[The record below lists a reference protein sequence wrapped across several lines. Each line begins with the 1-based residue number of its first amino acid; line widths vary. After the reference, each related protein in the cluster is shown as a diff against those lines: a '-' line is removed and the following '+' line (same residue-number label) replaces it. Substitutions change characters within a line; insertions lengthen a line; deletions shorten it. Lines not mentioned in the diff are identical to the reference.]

1 MSDLHAINEAIN
13 KKAGRKLFPSIA
25 VGLTLLGLVIAS
37 LAFERVLFLPL
48 AIAAIIRGVWEL
60 GQALDR
66 AEIEISV
73 PTISFC
79 AVAIMTSAWV
89 KDVTGLAVAT
99 AISIPFL
106 LISGLPKGHHNF
118 VKNATATVFATIYLP
133 FLAGFLIVLAKPD
146 DGLARV
152 MTFVVVVGCN
162 DTFGYIF
169 GVLLGK
175 HKLAPAISPKKT
187 WEGLIGSL
195 IFSIL
200 GGGLMLS
207 LLFDKHWL
215 LGAAIGVAA
224 VFTATCGDLIESAI
238 KRDLDLKDMGAILPG
253 HGGML
258 DRLDSVLLSA
268 PIIWAILTL
277 VG

>member
-1 MSDLHAINEAIN
+1 MSDLHALNEAIN

-37 LAFERVLFLPL
+37 LAFQRVLFLPL

-66 AEIEISV
+66 ANIEISV

-133 FLAGFLIVLAKPD
+133 FLAGFLIVMAKPD

-152 MTFVVVVGCN
+152 MTFVIVVGCN

-207 LLFDKHWL
+207 LLFEKHWL
-215 LGAAIGVAA
+215 VGAAIGIAA

>member
-1 MSDLHAINEAIN
+1 MSDLHALNEAIN

-66 AEIEISV
+66 ADIEISV

-133 FLAGFLIVLAKPD
+133 FLAGFLVVLAKPD

-207 LLFDKHWL
+207 LLFEKHWVV
-215 LGAAIGVAA
+215 GAAIGLAA

>member
-1 MSDLHAINEAIN
+1 MSDLHALNEAIN

-37 LAFERVLFLPL
+37 LAFQRVLFLPL

-66 AEIEISV
+66 ANIEISV

-152 MTFVVVVGCN
+152 MTFVIVVGCN

-207 LLFDKHWL
+207 LLFEKHWL
-215 LGAAIGVAA
+215 VGAAIGVAA

>member
-1 MSDLHAINEAIN
+1 MSDLHALNEAIN

-133 FLAGFLIVLAKPD
+133 FLAGFLIVLAKPE

-207 LLFDKHWL
+207 LLFEKHWVV
-215 LGAAIGVAA
+215 GAAIGLAA

>member
-1 MSDLHAINEAIN
+1 MSDLHALNEAIN

-66 AEIEISV
+66 ADIEISV

-133 FLAGFLIVLAKPD
+133 FLAGFLVVLAKPD

-187 WEGLIGSL
+187 WEGLFGSL
-195 IFSIL
+195 IFAIL

-207 LLFDKHWL
+207 LLFEKHWL
-215 LGAAIGVAA
+215 VGAAIGIAA

>member
-1 MSDLHAINEAIN
+1 MSDLHALNEAIN

-207 LLFDKHWL
+207 LLFEKHWFV
-215 LGAAIGVAA
+215 GAAIGVAA

>member
-1 MSDLHAINEAIN
+1 MSDLHALNEAIN

-207 LLFDKHWL
+207 LLFEKHWL
-215 LGAAIGVAA
+215 VGAAIGVAA

>member
-1 MSDLHAINEAIN
+1 MSDLHALNEAIN

-66 AEIEISV
+66 ADIEISV

-79 AVAIMTSAWV
+79 AIAIMTSAWV

-133 FLAGFLIVLAKPD
+133 FLAGFLVVLAEPD

-207 LLFDKHWL
+207 LLFEKHWVV
-215 LGAAIGVAA
+215 GAAIGLAA

>member
-1 MSDLHAINEAIN
+1 MSDLHALNEAIN

-66 AEIEISV
+66 ADIEISV

-79 AVAIMTSAWV
+79 AIAIMTSAWV

-133 FLAGFLIVLAKPD
+133 FLAGFLVVLAKPD

-207 LLFDKHWL
+207 LLFEKHWVV
-215 LGAAIGVAA
+215 GAAIGLAA

>member
-1 MSDLHAINEAIN
+1 MSDLHALNEAIN

-66 AEIEISV
+66 ADIEISV

-207 LLFDKHWL
+207 LLFEKHWL
-215 LGAAIGVAA
+215 LGAAIGLAA

-238 KRDLDLKDMGAILPG
+238 KRDLDLKDMGVILPG

>member
-1 MSDLHAINEAIN
+1 MSDLHALNEAIN

-66 AEIEISV
+66 ADIEISV

-195 IFSIL
+195 LFSIL

>member
-1 MSDLHAINEAIN
+1 
-13 KKAGRKLFPSIA
+13 
-25 VGLTLLGLVIAS
+25 
-37 LAFERVLFLPL
+37 
-48 AIAAIIRGVWEL
+48 
-60 GQALDR
+60 
-66 AEIEISV
+66 
-73 PTISFC
+73 
-79 AVAIMTSAWV
+79 MTSAWV

-133 FLAGFLIVLAKPD
+133 FLAGFLVVLAKPD

-207 LLFDKHWL
+207 LLFEKHWVV
-215 LGAAIGVAA
+215 GAAIGLAA

>member
-1 MSDLHAINEAIN
+1 MSDLHALNEAIN

-37 LAFERVLFLPL
+37 LAFQRVLFLPL
-48 AIAAIIRGVWEL
+48 AISAIIRGVWEL

-66 AEIEISV
+66 ANIEISV

-133 FLAGFLIVLAKPD
+133 FLAGFLIVMAKPD

-152 MTFVVVVGCN
+152 MTFVIVVGCN

-207 LLFDKHWL
+207 LLFEKHWL
-215 LGAAIGVAA
+215 VGAAIGVAA

>member
-1 MSDLHAINEAIN
+1 MSDLHALNEAIN

-207 LLFDKHWL
+207 LLFEKHWL
-215 LGAAIGVAA
+215 VGAAIGLAA

>member
-1 MSDLHAINEAIN
+1 MSDLHALNEAIN

-66 AEIEISV
+66 ADIEISV

-118 VKNATATVFATIYLP
+118 VKNATASVFATIYLP
-133 FLAGFLIVLAKPD
+133 FLAGFLVVLAKPE

-207 LLFDKHWL
+207 LLFEKHWVV
-215 LGAAIGVAA
+215 GAAIGLAA

>member
-1 MSDLHAINEAIN
+1 MSDLHALNEAIN

-66 AEIEISV
+66 ADIEISV

-133 FLAGFLIVLAKPD
+133 FLAGFLVVLAKPD

-207 LLFDKHWL
+207 LLFEKHWVV
-215 LGAAIGVAA
+215 GAAIGLAA
-224 VFTATCGDLIESAI
+224 VFTATCGVLIESAI
-238 KRDLDLKDMGAILPG
+238 MRDLDLKDMGAILPG

>member
-1 MSDLHAINEAIN
+1 MSDLHALNEAIN

-66 AEIEISV
+66 ADIEISV

-79 AVAIMTSAWV
+79 AIAIMTSAWV

-133 FLAGFLIVLAKPD
+133 FLAGFLVVLAKPE

-207 LLFDKHWL
+207 LMFEKHWL
-215 LGAAIGVAA
+215 VGAAIGLAA

>member
-1 MSDLHAINEAIN
+1 MSDLHALNEAIN
-13 KKAGRKLFPSIA
+13 KRAGRKLFPSIA

-66 AEIEISV
+66 ADIEISV

-207 LLFDKHWL
+207 LLFEKHWVV
-215 LGAAIGVAA
+215 GAAIGLAA

>member
-1 MSDLHAINEAIN
+1 MSDLHALNEAIN

-66 AEIEISV
+66 ADIEISV

-79 AVAIMTSAWV
+79 AIAIMTSAWV

-133 FLAGFLIVLAKPD
+133 FLAGFLVVLAKPE

-207 LLFDKHWL
+207 LLFEKHWL
-215 LGAAIGVAA
+215 VGAAIGLAA

>member
-1 MSDLHAINEAIN
+1 MSDLHALNEAIN

-66 AEIEISV
+66 ADIEISV

-79 AVAIMTSAWV
+79 AVSIMTSAWI

-133 FLAGFLIVLAKPD
+133 FLAGFLVVLAKPE

-207 LLFDKHWL
+207 LLFEKHWVV
-215 LGAAIGVAA
+215 GAAIGLAA

>member
-1 MSDLHAINEAIN
+1 MSDLHALNEAIN

-25 VGLTLLGLVIAS
+25 VGLTLLGLVVAS
-37 LAFERVLFLPL
+37 LAFQRVLFLPL

-66 AEIEISV
+66 ADIEISV

-133 FLAGFLIVLAKPD
+133 FLAGFLVVLAKPE

-207 LLFDKHWL
+207 LLFEKHWL
-215 LGAAIGVAA
+215 VGAALGVAA

>member
-1 MSDLHAINEAIN
+1 MSDLHALNEAIN

-66 AEIEISV
+66 ADIEISV

-106 LISGLPKGHHNF
+106 LISGLPKGHHSF

-133 FLAGFLIVLAKPD
+133 FLAGFLVVLAKPE

-207 LLFDKHWL
+207 LLFEKHWVV
-215 LGAAIGVAA
+215 GAAIGLAA